1 MRKSVILLLAVLGLG
16 CGAGE
21 TDRVSE
27 RLRTAVSIPPHAW
40 LVERI
45 GGEAV
50 EVTTV
55 LAPGDSPA
63 THQPTDFQVS
73 RVLSSRVYFSSGVP
87 FEAGPWFGALAQ
99 HVEVIA
105 LNEGLAHRVFK
116 DHSHGAPVAKRPGSV
131 TSGFDPHTW
140 LSPARLGLQARRV
153 AATLERLDPGR
164 SATYAANL
172 DALEIELGELDHW
185 IRSSLAPYQGRAFV
199 VFHPSWGYFAD
210 DYGLSQIAIEI
221 EGKEP
226 SDAEITHLQVE
237 AREFGVSTIF
247 VQPEIAGR
255 AARAVAD
262 AVDARLEI
270 LDPLAADIPANLR
283 RTTEAIVGSFDG

>member
-1 MRKSVILLLAVLGLG
+1 MRKSAILLLAVFGLA

-21 TDRVSE
+21 PSGGSE
-27 RLRTAVSIPPHAW
+27 ALRAAVSIPPHAW
-40 LVERI
+40 LVEQI

-50 EVTTV
+50 DVATV

-63 THQPTDFQVS
+63 THQPTDVQVS

-87 FEAGPWFGALAQ
+87 FESGPWFSALAQ
-99 HVEVIA
+99 HVAVVA
-105 LNEGLAHRVFK
+105 LNDGVADRVFD
-116 DHSHGAPVAKRPGSV
+116 DHSHGVEIPKRPGSV
-131 TSGFDPHTW
+131 TSSFDPHTW
-140 LSPARLGLQARRV
+140 LSPARLTQQARTV
-153 AATLERLDPGR
+153 TETLTRLDPDR
-164 SATYAANL
+164 SAIYAANL
-172 DALEIELGELDHW
+172 GDLEIELAALDTW
-185 IRSSLAPYQGRAFV
+185 IRSALAPHQGRAFV

-221 EGKEP
+221 EGNEP
-226 SDAEITHLQVE
+226 SDSEITHLQLE

-262 AVDARLEI
+262 AVGADVAI

-283 RTTEAIVGSFDG
+283 RTAGAIAGSFDE

>member
-1 MRKSVILLLAVLGLG
+1 MRKSVILLLAILGLA
-16 CGAGE
+16 CGG
-21 TDRVSE
+21 SE
-27 RLRTAVSIPPHAW
+27 PGGAPEKLHAAVSIPPHAW

-50 EVTTV
+50 EVATV

-63 THQPTDFQVS
+63 THQPTDVQVS

-105 LNEGLAHRVFK
+105 LNEGVADRVLK

-140 LSPARLGLQARRV
+140 LSPARLGIQAQTV
-153 AATLERLDPGR
+153 TAALSRLDPDR
-164 SATYAANL
+164 STTYAANL
-172 DALEIELGELDHW
+172 DALEIELAELDHW
-185 IRSSLAPYQGRAFV
+185 IHSSLAPYQGRAFV

-210 DYGLSQIAIEI
+210 DYGLNQIAIEI

-226 SDAEITHLQVE
+226 SDAEITHLQLE

-262 AVDARLEI
+262 TIGARVEI